1 MVESYVKMNR
11 TDYLKVC
18 EVLEKINSDISM
30 YENDTNKDLIQAT
43 RNKVYIAQFLLTEE
57 NEIRFS

>member
-18 EVLEKINSDISM
+18 EMLEKINSDISM

-43 RNKVYIAQFLLTEE
+43 RNKVHIAQFLLTEE

>member
-18 EVLEKINSDISM
+18 EMLEKINSDISM